1 MNLMLTDF
9 CNLHCSYCFAKD
21 AMSKTVQEMT
31 EENFR
36 YCLDFL
42 KKSGEERVNLIGGE
56 PTLHSQF
63 TKFINIIEEYKFSY
77 IQLFTNGVFEDKIL
91 KCLMKTSVEV
101 TALINVNSPRVIG
114 IENYERIRLNIE
126 KLLSANKRIVLG
138 INIYQTDMN
147 IEFFKHLVKDLHIA
161 NLRWSVAVPSKH
173 VDDSFGFYSQYKHI
187 VLDLLEWAY
196 NNRIHTTCDCNRIP
210 MCVWTDSELRLI
222 ATYEPDML
230 VFKQCLPVI
239 DVFPNLDIIR
249 CFGTC
254 NNYMSNLK
262 KYNSIRTMRVDF
274 TRKVDMPAYEC
285 ISDPKC
291 MECILYKN
299 KECRKSCISML

>member
-21 AMSKTVQEMT
+21 AMSKTVQEMS

-36 YCLDFL
+36 YCLDFI

-63 TKFINIIEEYKFSY
+63 AKFINIIEEYRFSH

-91 KCLMKTSVEV
+91 KCLMKTPVEV
-101 TALINVNSPRVIG
+101 TALINVNSPRVVG
-114 IENYERIRLNIE
+114 IENYEIMRHNIE
-126 KLLSANKRIVLG
+126 KLISAKKRIVLG
-138 INIYQTDMN
+138 INIYRTDMN
-147 IEFFKHLVKDLHIA
+147 IEYFKRLAEALHIKDL
-161 NLRWSVAVPSKH
+161 RWAVAVPSNH
-173 VDDSFGFYSQYKHI
+173 VNDSHDFYTQYKPI
-187 VLDLLEWAY
+187 VLNFLEWAY
-196 NNRIHTTCDCNRIP
+196 GNRMRTTCDCNRIP
-210 MCVWTDSELRLI
+210 MCVWNDSELRLI

-230 VFKQCLPVI
+230 VFKQCLPVF

-254 NNYMSNLK
+254 NRYMSNLK
-262 KYNSIRTMRVDF
+262 KYNSIRTMQIDF
-274 TRKVDMPAYEC
+274 TRKVDMPAFEC

-291 MECILYKN
+291 TDCILYKN
-299 KECRKSCISML
+299 KECRKYR